1 MLKRVAL
8 ILLGAAIGAAAVGLV
23 ASQTGGGHHD
33 VRISVQKLE
42 SGAVEVALQ
51 EAGEDGAWGERQR
64 PELGNLPADAASGR
78 WFNSSPIA
86 VGGPAGPEHTAC
98 LVHHGDLTDEFW
110 LSLTRNAIVSSANIG
125 IDLTVKGDSDPEE
138 QARLIRECV
147 EEGVRGIA
155 TSLPNVEALR
165 GAIGYAQE
173 SGVLVL
179 TYNSGRSDAE
189 SLGVPVHVSLDE
201 AALGRQAGEAFSE
214 AGVTGTVL
222 CVLHEPDNAG
232 LEERCDALEGGY
244 TGGEVERFSV
254 AGVAEIERSTEQMTE
269 RLREGGVGGLLTLN
283 SALMNPSAEA
293 VAAAESDAKVAAVG
307 TVTAAE
313 QVAAGKVFLALT
325 DQPWF
330 QSDYVLMSL
339 KNFLSGIDLGLSVEA
354 IGINPTTLVEVAPI
368 VLDRE
373 NSQRLLDELERFI
386 AEQFGTAEP
395 G

>member
-8 ILLGAAIGAAAVGLV
+8 ILLGAAIGAAAVGLI

-42 SGAVEVALQ
+42 SGSVAVALQ
-51 EAGEDGAWGERQR
+51 EAGEDGAWGERQQ
-64 PELGNLPADAASGR
+64 PELNRLPADAPSGR
-78 WFNSSPIA
+78 WFNSSTVAI
-86 VGGPAGPEHTAC
+86 GGTLGPAHTVC
-98 LVHHGDLTDEFW
+98 LVHHGDEADDFW
-110 LSLTRNAIVSSANIG
+110 ESLTLNAIVSSGNIG
-125 IDLTVKGDSDPEE
+125 IDLTIKGDPDPEA

-155 TSLPNVEALR
+155 TSVPNADALR
-165 GAIGYAQE
+165 EAIGYAQE
-173 SGVLVL
+173 SGVVVV

-201 AALGRQAGEAFSE
+201 AALGRRAGEEFSE

-222 CVLHEPDNAG
+222 CVLHEPDNSG
-232 LEERCDALEGGY
+232 LEERCDALEGAY
-244 TGGEVERFSV
+244 TGGEVERFNV
-254 AGVAEIERSTEQMTE
+254 AGVADIERSAKQLTE
-269 RLREGGVGGLLTLN
+269 RLREGGAGGLLVLN
-283 SALMNPSAEA
+283 SALMNPSTEA
-293 VAAAESDAKVAAVG
+293 VAAAGSEAKVATVG
-307 TVTAAE
+307 VLEAAE
-313 QVAAGKVFLALT
+313 QVIAGKVFIALT

-339 KNFLSGIDLGLSVEA
+339 KNYLSGIDFGISAEA
-354 IGINPTTLVEVAPI
+354 IGLNPTTLVQVEPI

-373 NSQRLLDELERFI
+373 SSQQLLDELARFI
-386 AEQFGTAEP
+386 AEQFG